1 MDNSFI
7 LLLARLITT
16 MVIVAPLTHLLW
28 DLVNILLPI
37 APKHKMVGALAL
49 EKVFMKVVAQFVP
62 NNY

>member
-37 APKHKMVGALAL
+37 APNHKMVGALAL